1 VRCVP
6 QAHRTAAH
14 RLGVGSLHCAGLVH
28 DSGFSTARACLITP
42 SIECSGRWYCKIH
55 DPDRVRAKRA
65 ARTAQYQARQTL
77 NHQNERDMRRLADRL
92 GCGCPYYHTD
102 STFTKSG
109 YWRALILTETEI
121 LKLLARLS
129 PDG

>member
-1 VRCVP
+1 
-6 QAHRTAAH
+6 
-14 RLGVGSLHCAGLVH
+14 
-28 DSGFSTARACLITP
+28 
-42 SIECSGRWYCKIH
+42 
-55 DPDRVRAKRA
+55 
-65 ARTAQYQARQTL
+65 
-77 NHQNERDMRRLADRL
+77 MRRLADRL

>member
-1 VRCVP
+1 VARG
-6 QAHRTAAH
+6 AEGIANAK
-14 RLGVGSLHCAGLVH
+14 
-28 DSGFSTARACLITP
+28 GFYRYTKGGAR
-42 SIECSGRWYCKIH
+42 RWEKKWVDFTY
-55 DPDRVRAKRA
+55 
-65 ARTAQYQARQTL
+65 
-77 NHQNERDMRRLADRL
+77 DMRRLADRL